1 MAGLIAPKKSDR
13 PRYGVGRLFYW
24 FWIMG
29 KVNAMIVG
37 IPRSRSMDEMRV
49 GLPPR
54 AVKNLVANGRTVLV
68 ENQAGHG
75 SGFNDTSYE
84 QAGARVVHSLEE
96 VYGRADVI
104 VKVNAPTADEYDLI
118 REGQTFLGVLHLAV
132 ADRALLEILLQR
144 GCTAIDFTT
153 VTDQDGSLPVLRPIS
168 QIAGRMVPQIA
179 ARYLQTDH
187 GGLGILLGGAPA
199 VPPAEVVV
207 LGAGTVGRNAVRA
220 CVGAGARVT
229 LLDTNHD
236 RISEIDWA
244 FPGQVTT
251 FRANE
256 ATLRKVLTYA
266 DVVVG
271 AVLIPGAR
279 TPHLVTKEMVGLLRD
294 KSLIIDISVD
304 QGGCFE
310 TSRPTRLTD
319 PTYVVDGILHYCVPN
334 LTSLVARSA
343 TYALANETLPYVCA
357 ASKGS
362 LSEAIA
368 DQPLL
373 AAGVNIIAGQVT
385 NSRLAEALGLP
396 TVSLSQLIEGENS

>member
-1 MAGLIAPKKSDR
+1 M
-13 PRYGVGRLFYW
+13 
-24 FWIMG
+24 
-29 KVNAMIVG
+29 AMIVG
-37 IPRSRSMDEMRV
+37 IPRSRSVDEKRV

-54 AVKNLVANGRTVLV
+54 AVNNLVTRGRSVLV
-68 ENQAGHG
+68 ERKAGQG
-75 SGFNDTSYE
+75 SGFSDAQYE
-84 QAGARVVHSLEE
+84 QAGARIVHSLEE

-104 VKVNAPTADEYDLI
+104 VKVNAPTPGEYDLI
-118 REGQTFLGVLHLAV
+118 REDQTIMAV
-132 ADRALLEILLQR
+132 MHMAVVDPKLVDVLLQKN
-144 GCTAIDFTT
+144 CTVVDF
-153 VTDQDGSLPVLRPIS
+153 VTIADAQGHLPVLRPLS

-207 LGAGTVGRNAVRA
+207 IGAGTVGRNAVRA

-229 LLDTNHD
+229 LLDTSHD
-236 RISEIDWA
+236 RITELDWA

-256 ATLRKVLTYA
+256 ATLRKVLSYA

-279 TPHLVTKEMVGLLRD
+279 TPHLVTKDMVGLLRE

-310 TSRPTRLTD
+310 TSRPTRLSD
-319 PTYVVDGILHYCVPN
+319 PAYVIDGIVHYCVPN
-334 LTSLVARSA
+334 LTSLVARSS

-357 ASKGS
+357 V
-362 LSEAIA
+362 SEGTLQEALVA
-368 DQPLL
+368 QPMLQS
-373 AAGVNIIAGQVT
+373 GINIMAGQIT
-385 NSRLAEALGLP
+385 HAGLGE
-396 TVSLSQLIEGENS
+396 SLGREVASVGDLLSGGKS